1 VPHAV
6 EIGRS
11 ADHVFTY
18 LAELHDAEWRSGV
31 TEMRL
36 LSDTAHAVGARHV
49 EVRKVPG
56 RMVESEAEVV
66 EYERP
71 VRLAFRRASGPV
83 RPQVTYDVAPLGDGR
98 CKVTAAMSVPVAPA
112 VAGPIL
118 RLVLDATLGRE
129 LRKLRTAV
137 EATD

>member
-1 VPHAV
+1 
-6 EIGRS
+6 
-11 ADHVFTY
+11 
-18 LAELHDAEWRSGV
+18 
-31 TEMRL
+31 
-36 LSDTAHAVGARHV
+36 
-49 EVRKVPG
+49 
-56 RMVESEAEVV
+56 MVESEAEVV

-98 CKVTAAMSVPVAPA
+98 CKVTAAMSVPVAPP